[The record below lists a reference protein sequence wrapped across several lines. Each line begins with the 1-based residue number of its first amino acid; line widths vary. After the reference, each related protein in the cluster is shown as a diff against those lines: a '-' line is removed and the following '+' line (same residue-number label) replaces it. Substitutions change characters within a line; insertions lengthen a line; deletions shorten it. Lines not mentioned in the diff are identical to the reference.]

1 METQKQ
7 MKWIS
12 DKAHSEIEFSARHMM
27 ISTVKGNFGSFEITA
42 FGSDKTPESTKVIVT
57 IDPSSISTR
66 DNDRDNHL
74 KSPDFFDA
82 EKYKEIKFES
92 TSISKKGESEYI
104 IKGNLTIRD
113 VTKEIT
119 FHGDLEGIIKD
130 PYGKTRAG
138 ITVSGEIVREEF
150 GLKWNMVIEAGKVMV
165 GSKIKFTAHA
175 EMILQE

>member
-1 METQKQ
+1 M
-7 MKWIS
+7 
-12 DKAHSEIEFSARHMM
+12 
-27 ISTVKGNFGSFEITA
+27 
-42 FGSDKTPESTKVIVT
+42 
-57 IDPSSISTR
+57 
-66 DNDRDNHL
+66 
-74 KSPDFFDA
+74 
-82 EKYKEIKFES
+82 
-92 TSISKKGESEYI
+92 GESEYI

-119 FHGDLEGIIKD
+119 LNGDLEGTIKD

>member
-1 METQKQ
+1 MMNTVNKNQEICPIVET
-7 MKWIS
+7 I
-12 DKAHSEIEFSARHMM
+12 
-27 ISTVKGNFGSFEITA
+27 
-42 FGSDKTPESTKVIVT
+42 KVIVT

-74 KSPDFFDA
+74 KSPDFFDV

-119 FHGDLEGIIKD
+119 LNGDLEGIIKD

-138 ITVSGEIVREEF
+138 ITVSGEIVREERS
-150 GLKWNMVIEAGKVMV
+150 WNKFQDIIKNPQDSNGK
-165 GSKIKFTAHA
+165 GIG
-175 EMILQE
+175 